1 MASDK
6 WTTVRIPNE
15 LHDKIKAVIGKENW
29 GYRTIA
35 QFVNEA
41 VRNRLE
47 EMSKLD
53 TPTPEGDEV
62 E

>member
-15 LHDKIKAVIGKENW
+15 LHEKIKAEIEKENW

-41 VRNRLE
+41 VRKRLE
-47 EMSKLD
+47 DMSKLD
-53 TPTPEGDEV
+53 PPTPERDEG